1 MAHFE
6 ELHDKVKEGNLD
18 AAAKKAGA
26 PNWRRSIEDLLK
38 AVGKDSSVEAR
49 TELAHELGIEH
60 YTGTAAQNDE
70 LHNAVIRKIE
80 ESGTNLNDAA

>member
-49 TELAHELGIEH
+49 TELAHGSGSSTTPGPRRRTMSCITLSSGRSRK
-60 YTGTAAQNDE
+60 AAQ
-70 LHNAVIRKIE
+70 A
-80 ESGTNLNDAA
+80 